1 MYGLGMFLIIIES
14 FIKSKIVGM
23 GDRES
28 TSGERGGERFKGERG
43 EGEGL
48 GLKGSFCR

>member
-14 FIKSKIVGM
+14 FIKSKIVGI

-28 TSGERGGERFKGERG
+28 TSGERGEEKSKEKRGGG
-43 EGEGL
+43 EGS
-48 GLKGSFCR
+48 GSSESSCR